1 MPGPLIR
8 GEILPH
14 ASFPCRK
21 VYARFGG
28 GVCFFPVTVKA
39 HSFDFYFRYRSL
51 NEVGVLCAFIMLLLP
66 NSLEKQLKKKRNVHD
81 DNDED
86 MCTNVLTMC
95 TNHCVLKK
103 IF

>member
-66 NSLEKQLKKKRNVHD
+66 NSLEK
-81 DNDED
+81 
-86 MCTNVLTMC
+86 
-95 TNHCVLKK
+95 
-103 IF
+103 

>member
-66 NSLEKQLKKKRNVHD
+66 NSLEKFF
-81 DNDED
+81 DELL
-86 MCTNVLTMC
+86 NELQ
-95 TNHCVLKK
+95 NCVILV
-103 IF
+103 IECFIGIIYQCI